1 MKKTTLSVAALAI
14 AFVTAFSFSDASA
27 NKLWRFAPG
36 QTQVQPSNCQIPSSV
51 LCANEYTDNGVF
63 VKQVLATYV
72 P

>member
-14 AFVTAFSFSDASA
+14 AFVAAFSFSDASA

-36 QTQVQPSNCQIPSSV
+36 QLQIQPSNCPTPSQN

-63 VKQVLATYV
+63 VKQILANYV

>member
-1 MKKTTLSVAALAI
+1 MKKTALSVAALAI
-14 AFVTAFSFSDASA
+14 AFVAAFSFSDASA

-36 QTQVQPSNCQIPSSV
+36 QILVQPSQCSIPNTI
-51 LCANEYTDNGVF
+51 LCANEYTDAGVF